1 MCNAITLP
9 TRDVNTVD
17 HRMYDPGRKMPTHI
31 LLMVQLNVHFMVIS
45 F

>member
-17 HRMYDPGRKMPTHI
+17 HRMYGLEEKIMHI
-31 LLMVQLNVHFMVIS
+31 LLMVKLNVLFMVIS